1 LKGLINAMRTHAGV
15 LHMVRSRIRGIYPER
30 TLAGRTQQAIVE
42 ERGGATGEPE
52 YPLHEAS
59 RKRQE

>member
-1 LKGLINAMRTHAGV
+1 MRTHAGV